1 MIKMHRRNGKNV
13 VLNSEGVSRSTVDS
27 VVDSIIDVFNKTGVQ
42 VYSFSDFSVKISNR
56 IDGGYYLLFT
66 R

>member
-1 MIKMHRRNGKNV
+1 MIKMHKRGKSCV
-13 VLNSEGVSRSTVDS
+13 VTHSEGVSQNIVDS

-42 VYSFSDFSVKISNR
+42 VYSFTDFSVKISNR